1 MRVLV
6 ADHNPKNIQVIVD
19 YDCTFDH
26 EVGNPIAFEID
37 AVGSLLLYLLM
48 LSNAVLE
55 QYSNYYFMHAEVTLR
70 DKVIF

>member
-26 EVGNPIAFEID
+26 EVGNPLAFEID
-37 AVGSLLLYLLM
+37 AVVSPANTAGIM
-48 LSNAVLE
+48 NGG
-55 QYSNYYFMHAEVTLR
+55 FGVTIVGFVAL
-70 DKVIF
+70 F

>member
-26 EVGNPIAFEID
+26 EVGNPLAFEID
-37 AVGSLLLYLLM
+37 AVVSPA
-48 LSNAVLE
+48 NTA
-55 QYSNYYFMHAEVTLR
+55 
-70 DKVIF
+70 